1 MTIQSMQRL
10 LLLGMGVLAGY
21 VIGRFNWLVQAS
33 DWLDGVA
40 R

>member
-1 MTIQSMQRL
+1 MTIHGIQRM

-21 VIGRFNWLVQAS
+21 VIGRFNWLVQAA